1 MRSASFADATSGGR
15 VGDLPHFKRI
25 SRPSTRPLAPR
36 LPRAPPTKTKRAPDA
51 NPDARPTKVELQNQL
66 EVVFNLFNSLT
77 ILENEREIALC
88 RVP

>member
-1 MRSASFADATSGGR
+1 MRSASFADATSGGMSVYTASRGAFRAPPLPPR
-15 VGDLPHFKRI
+15 VQ
-25 SRPSTRPLAPR
+25 
-36 LPRAPPTKTKRAPDA
+36 PPTKTKRAPGA
-51 NPDARPTKVELQNQL
+51 SPDARPTKVELQNQL